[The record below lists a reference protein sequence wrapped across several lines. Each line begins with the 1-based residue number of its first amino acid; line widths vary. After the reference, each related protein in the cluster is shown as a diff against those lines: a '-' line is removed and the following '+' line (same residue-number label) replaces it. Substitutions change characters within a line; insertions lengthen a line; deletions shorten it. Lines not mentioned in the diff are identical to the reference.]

1 MISTYFDNV
10 KKLQFFEKMF
20 QSNQVL
26 FTLLILYQGLFGA
39 LFMSPPEILSKQ
51 KDNKIFKIV
60 QILTVA
66 FAATRDVEV
75 AVFSTILFLVF
86 IHTLRKPH
94 ERKFPY

>member
-1 MISTYFDNV
+1 MISTYFNNV
-10 KKLQFFEKMF
+10 KKLQIFEKTF
-20 QSNQVL
+20 RSNQVL

-39 LFMSPPEILSKQ
+39 LFMNPPEILVKQ
-51 KDNKIFKIV
+51 KDNKIFKVI
-60 QILTVA
+60 QILSVA

-86 IHTLRKPH
+86 INTLRKPR